1 MLLIDVIKLS
11 GQVCSQPIRAYLKYA
26 TEKNFVG
33 RPIAGYEPGFTDI
46 ALLTPKA
53 ATDLCYVQNSL
64 HKNHGMGLLVYDAYR
79 PKRAVHDFLLWSKL
93 PPASDFELE
102 RKAKHYPHIEKHQLF
117 DLGYIMEDSNHCY
130 GNTVDVVLVDIK
142 TGKALEMGARFDF
155 MDEQSHID
163 ADSLSIGEQ
172 AFRHRQILQSAM
184 IEYGF
189 EPYHEE
195 FWHFSHGGKAGREVE
210 EPMDIE
216 ICRRLKDT

>member
-1 MLLIDVIKLS
+1 MLINVVKLS
-11 GQVCSQPIRAYLKYA
+11 EQICGYTIRAHLKYA

-46 ALLTPKA
+46 ALLTPNA
-53 ATDLCYVQNSL
+53 AADLCRAQNL
-64 HKNHGMGLLVYDAYR
+64 LNKDHGLGLLIYDAYR
-79 PKRAVHDFLLWSKL
+79 PKRAVYDFMLWSRL
-93 PPASDFELE
+93 PPANNFELE
-102 RKAKHYPHIEKHQLF
+102 RKAKHYPHIEKNQLF

-142 TGKALEMGARFDF
+142 TGEALDMGARFDF
-155 MDEQSHID
+155 MDELSHLD
-163 ADSLSIGEQ
+163 ADRASIGEQ
-172 AFRHRQILQSAM
+172 AFKHRQILQSAM

-195 FWHFSHGGKAGREVE
+195 FWHFSHGGKAGREVD

-216 ICRRLKDT
+216 ICKKLKDD